1 MGEGALDYGGPR
13 REFFRLLS
21 HAARGAYFQGLDDCK
36 FFMANVSAI
45 QVVVSMLIVSF

>member
-1 MGEGALDYGGPR
+1 MGEGAIDYGGPR
-13 REFFRLLS
+13 REFFSLLS
-21 HAARGAYFQGLDDCK
+21 HAARDAYFQGLDDCK